1 MPTIALSTGS
11 LHTYGIARVF
21 ELAADSGFEAVEV
34 LVDHR
39 WDSRHPAYLL
49 RLSREI
55 GLPVVAVHS
64 PFMPHVPGWPSDPLG
79 RLRESAALA
88 RQLGASVVVTHPPL
102 RIRLVRVDLF
112 GAQRRTLF
120 LPLFLPISVDYRH
133 FLLNGLDR
141 FEAAEQ
147 VLIGVENMP
156 ARRVLGFQI
165 NIHALNA
172 LEVLAALPHLTLDT
186 THLGTWGLDPLATY
200 ERLKTRI
207 IHVHLSDFDGV
218 EHRLPGDGQLP
229 LGELLR
235 RLNRDRFQGAVTI
248 ELNPEVLQA
257 EDEAQVKVHLR
268 RVIQFCRASMAG

>member
-88 RQLGASVVVTHPPL
+88 RQLGA
-102 RIRLVRVDLF
+102 
-112 GAQRRTLF
+112 
-120 LPLFLPISVDYRH
+120 
-133 FLLNGLDR
+133 
-141 FEAAEQ
+141 
-147 VLIGVENMP
+147 
-156 ARRVLGFQI
+156 
-165 NIHALNA
+165 
-172 LEVLAALPHLTLDT
+172 
-186 THLGTWGLDPLATY
+186 
-200 ERLKTRI
+200 
-207 IHVHLSDFDGV
+207 
-218 EHRLPGDGQLP
+218 
-229 LGELLR
+229 
-235 RLNRDRFQGAVTI
+235 
-248 ELNPEVLQA
+248 
-257 EDEAQVKVHLR
+257 
-268 RVIQFCRASMAG
+268 